1 MSYNHNDREL
11 LLATAFVE
19 LADTLVD
26 DYDVIVVLDRLVA
39 HSVTLLAADAAG
51 IMHADSHGRL
61 RVVASS
67 NKESDWTELLQ
78 VQTDEGP
85 CVDCVRTGQP
95 VTVTDLGSATVRWPR
110 LVATLAG
117 RTIYPSVHALPRA
130 RAVRGDGRS
139 SSTVGAVRSTGS
151 GGWSLCLSRK
161 STGGW

>member
-1 MSYNHNDREL
+1 M
-11 LLATAFVE
+11 
-19 LADTLVD
+19 
-26 DYDVIVVLDRLVA
+26 
-39 HSVTLLAADAAG
+39 
-51 IMHADSHGRL
+51 
-61 RVVASS
+61 VASS

-117 RTIYPSVHALPRA
+117 RTIYPSVHALPLRL
-130 RAVRGDGRS
+130 RGQANP